1 MTEGP
6 RFPRRHDSR
15 VRVLSRGLPTQASRA
30 FHSRGFPFC
39 GRDVAARAVMAKAS
53 LKALACNQMLEALAR
68 LMLATTRMDAEQIEA
83 LTCAANRL
91 AYDAEHDC
99 IYKD

>member
-1 MTEGP
+1 MG
-6 RFPRRHDSR
+6 
-15 VRVLSRGLPTQASRA
+15 
-30 FHSRGFPFC
+30 
-39 GRDVAARAVMAKAS
+39 KAS

-91 AYDAEHDC
+91 AYDAEHTATYSESID
-99 IYKD
+99 DED